1 MMELQIKQFREILF
15 WTLEIPCLSDSKN
28 QKQAGDFERFFANGM
43 HWQREHDLLAR
54 SDVNA
59 EASSRYAEFV
69 FFHPFVQRF
78 LYPDQ
83 DADKP
88 PIRLYKREDIRCVTV
103 SLDKPDG
110 QICIELAVDRIHFY
124 LFDHGVGILV
134 MEVSYEKHLPIGI
147 VEDFIDCFRRAY
159 PPYWET
165 YNDAPGH
172 CPLIVEWLDCF
183 GKALAAKSNYE
194 EAEYF
199 VNSAIKNHAAIPA
212 LHWQYLLEPLR
223 PWESDLK
230 DGSFSYRQIEDER
243 LSFMAYIVVDD
254 PSQLKRGDFIRLCFA
269 DGRGNSARLP
279 YAHGFL
285 VNFEEKYCYDRYW
298 DPEKNYLRDDPSANQ
313 PDDHWLTTRY
323 LCCGYGFTM
332 VGKQDNGGFFT
343 DGKNGALSHFRRHY
357 FQMGLIAHFHRAALL
372 LYSDALSR
380 AVAEYDPG
388 TEAFHQE
395 ISTILQ
401 RLLHFTHRYW
411 FREVSNQ
418 VQPREL
424 FTWWTKHLET
434 QALFDQVKQEAQD
447 ANEFLETQAQKKLS
461 EAQKKL
467 AEASVQLSL
476 EQRKLAEA
484 ARRLSVIA
492 IIGLPVGLIAA
503 FLAIDWDR
511 LDNRWPDW
519 KGLVEDGPIV
529 ISVVSLVIIG
539 LALTVRYSERLAE
552 WIDKIAGKGRRK
564 PKA

>member
-28 QKQAGDFERFFANGM
+28 QKQADDFERFFANGM

-110 QICIELAVDRIHFY
+110 KICIELAVDRIHFY

-172 CPLIVEWLDCF
+172 CPLKVEWLDCF
-183 GKALAAKSNYE
+183 GKAFAAKSNYE

-332 VGKQDNGGFFT
+332 VGKDDGGDFFT
-343 DGKNGALSHFRRHY
+343 DGKNGALLHFRRHY

-372 LYSDALSR
+372 LFSDALSR
-380 AVAEYDPG
+380 AVAKYDPG

-395 ISTILQ
+395 ISTILE
-401 RLLHFTHRYW
+401 RLLHFAHRYW

-447 ANEFLETQAQKKLS
+447 ANEFLETQAQKRLGQ
-461 EAQKKL
+461 ATM
-467 AEASVQLSL
+467 
-476 EQRKLAEA
+476 
-484 ARRLSVIA
+484 RLSVVA
-492 IIGLPVGLIAA
+492 TVGLPVALIAA
-503 FLAIDWDR
+503 YLGVDWDR
-511 LDNRWPDW
+511 LGKLRFSIQAFWDQFH
-519 KGLVEDGPIV
+519 
-529 ISVVSLVIIG
+529 IIG
-539 LALTVRYSERLAE
+539 PVVALLVVGMLATLWRSKMLMCCFDSISNWHLKSSIK
-552 WIDKIAGKGRRK
+552 WIFRRQV
-564 PKA
+564 

>member
-28 QKQAGDFERFFANGM
+28 QKQADDFERFFANGM

-54 SDVNA
+54 GDVNTDA
-59 EASSRYAEFV
+59 GSLYAEFV

-78 LYPDQ
+78 LYPVQ
-83 DADKP
+83 DEKHP
-88 PIRLYKREDIRCVTV
+88 PIRLYKRDDIKWVFV
-103 SLDKPDG
+103 SLDDKTH
-110 QICIELAVDRIHFY
+110 LSLKVDRIHFY

-134 MEVSYEKHLPIGI
+134 VEVNCEVPASLEK
-147 VEDFIDCFRRAY
+147 VEDFLDRFRRAY

-165 YNDAPGH
+165 HNGAAGH
-172 CPLIVEWLDCF
+172 CPLKVQWLNRS
-183 GKALAAKSNYE
+183 KQSKSNYE
-194 EAEYF
+194 KAGYF
-199 VNSAIKNHAAIPA
+199 VSSVTKNHAAIPS
-212 LHWQYLLEPLR
+212 LHWQYLLDPLEP
-223 PWESDLK
+223 WKSGLK
-230 DGSFSYRQIEDER
+230 DDSFTYRQIEDER

-254 PSQLKRGDFIRLCFA
+254 PGQLKRGDFVRLCFA
-269 DGRGNSARLP
+269 DGRGTSARLP
-279 YAHGFL
+279 YAHAFL
-285 VNFEEKYCYDRYW
+285 HNFEDKYCYDRYW
-298 DPEKNYLRDDPSANQ
+298 DPEKKYLRDDHWENPWVFKS
-313 PDDHWLTTRY
+313 DGHWLTTRY

-380 AVAEYDPG
+380 AVAEYDPD

-395 ISTILQ
+395 ISAILQ

-424 FTWWTKHLET
+424 FAWWTERLET

-447 ANEFLETQAQKKLS
+447 ANDFLETQAQKKLS